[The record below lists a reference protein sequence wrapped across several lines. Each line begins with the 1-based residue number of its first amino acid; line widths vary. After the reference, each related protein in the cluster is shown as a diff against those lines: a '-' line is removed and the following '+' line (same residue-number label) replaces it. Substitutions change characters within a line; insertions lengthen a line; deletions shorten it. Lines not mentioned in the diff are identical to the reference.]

1 MRVIKYQAVDDII
14 IIVVVVI
21 TLNNNNSEVIMIS
34 VGDRR
39 IYELIRSRI

>member
-1 MRVIKYQAVDDII
+1 MRVIKSQAVDDII
-14 IIVVVVI
+14 IIVVDVI

-34 VGDRR
+34 VGDRW